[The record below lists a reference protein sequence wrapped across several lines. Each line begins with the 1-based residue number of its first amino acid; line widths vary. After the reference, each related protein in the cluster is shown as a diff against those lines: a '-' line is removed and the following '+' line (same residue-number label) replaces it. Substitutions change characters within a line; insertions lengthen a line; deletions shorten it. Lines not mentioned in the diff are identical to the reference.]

1 MQHESL
7 TFLRPCSARACC
19 SPFNEDPGLDISSAS
34 VYCSSS
40 NFPSRERPSSA
51 PSFMS
56 SAGGLSSESKFV
68 VRREDRSSELVQ
80 SAIGLALSSSLP
92 FRVFPPVSIFAD
104 LPALFIWDLALE
116 LRLSLP
122 VSPSAPSRSA
132 QHWTSSFSRM
142 VRMACL

>member
-1 MQHESL
+1 MNPL
-7 TFLRPCSARACC
+7 L
-19 SPFNEDPGLDISSAS
+19 SSAQALLGPAAP
-34 VYCSSS
+34 
-40 NFPSRERPSSA
+40 PSTKILALTSPPPPSTVPAQTS
-51 PSFMS
+51 PLESGHPRRLSFMS

-92 FRVFPPVSIFAD
+92 FRVFPPASIFAD

-116 LRLSLP
+116 LRVSLP